1 MVFGV
6 SDMILLFKVLLF
18 KWNCCLMFAAQGMH
32 SVLFKP
38 IGDDV
43 MHARDSANIEHLTCF
58 LPGGCLL
65 NDACYSCCAY
75 AFLLHTCCVGIDY
88 LLISCLWTGVLALG
102 SHVCKRGQHCSEN
115 SARDLQSAKK
125 LMKGCSDMYTT
136 SPTGL
141 AADTF
146 TVHGGSQIRSRD
158 HSYKLRPETVESL
171 WVLFR
176 VTGDEKY
183 RDLSIGIFDSIYKYC
198 RVVKD
203 GFEAY
208 GAFPNVNNVG
218 SQPEDKMESFF
229 LAETLK

>member
-1 MVFGV
+1 
-6 SDMILLFKVLLF
+6 
-18 KWNCCLMFAAQGMH
+18 
-32 SVLFKP
+32 
-38 IGDDV
+38 
-43 MHARDSANIEHLTCF
+43 
-58 LPGGCLL
+58 
-65 NDACYSCCAY
+65 
-75 AFLLHTCCVGIDY
+75 
-88 LLISCLWTGVLALG
+88 
-102 SHVCKRGQHCSEN
+102 
-115 SARDLQSAKK
+115 
-125 LMKGCSDMYTT
+125 MYTT

-146 TVHGGSQIRSRD
+146 TVHGESQIRSRD

-218 SQPEDKMESFF
+218 SRPEDKMESFF